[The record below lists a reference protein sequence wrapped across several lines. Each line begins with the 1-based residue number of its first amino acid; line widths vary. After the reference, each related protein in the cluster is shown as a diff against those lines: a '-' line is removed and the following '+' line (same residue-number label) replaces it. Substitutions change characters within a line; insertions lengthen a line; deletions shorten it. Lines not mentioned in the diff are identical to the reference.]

1 MDEVLRY
8 FVVHDYAC
16 NGDSYTGSMV
26 HNYYLHESDGKLS
39 MIPWDY
45 NLAFGGFNGGD
56 ATATVNAPI
65 DDPTSSGMGF
75 GGFAKRDSAEEK
87 TGEEAG
93 EDDGAS
99 NETSGDEVQRFGGS
113 DMPQMPEG
121 MQPPTDGNMPSFSGE
136 QSNSTNDDGNSS
148 SSNNAPMSFNAGSGS
163 SDSRPMVDWIFSDEQ
178 YTQAYHELYQQFL
191 NEVDIQG
198 IIDETE
204 ALIAPYVE
212 RDPTKFCTYEE
223 FQTGVDTLRTFCN
236 LRSQSVQGQLDG
248 TIPSTEEGQQEDSSA
263 LIDASNITL
272 SDMGSMGNG
281 GGGGPQ
287 PGNGPQQDGSQQSDS
302 NETQQDANNTWPGGN
317 FQPPT
322 GNSTMPN
329 GGFQPPN
336 DGPRSPDGMTFD
348 GGTAQ
353 TTADAGFGWIA
364 VGVSIVLLAAGMGVA
379 MLFRRP

>member
-8 FVVHDYAC
+8 FVVHDYVC

-236 LRSQSVQGQLDG
+236 LRSQSVQGQFDG
-248 TIPSTEEGQQEDSSA
+248 TIPSTEEASRRTLLHLSTPRTSRSPTWDRWATVAVADLSRATAHNRTAANSRIATRRNRTPITRGRAATSSHQLA
-263 LIDASNITL
+263 TLRCRMAASNHR
-272 SDMGSMGNG
+272 
-281 GGGGPQ
+281 
-287 PGNGPQQDGSQQSDS
+287 
-302 NETQQDANNTWPGGN
+302 
-317 FQPPT
+317 
-322 GNSTMPN
+322 TMA
-329 GGFQPPN
+329 
-336 DGPRSPDGMTFD
+336 PD
-348 GGTAQ
+348 
-353 TTADAGFGWIA
+353 
-364 VGVSIVLLAAGMGVA
+364 
-379 MLFRRP
+379 RRMA

>member
-8 FVVHDYAC
+8 FVVHDYVC

-39 MIPWDY
+39 
-45 NLAFGGFNGGD
+45 
-56 ATATVNAPI
+56 
-65 DDPTSSGMGF
+65 
-75 GGFAKRDSAEEK
+75 
-87 TGEEAG
+87 
-93 EDDGAS
+93 
-99 NETSGDEVQRFGGS
+99 
-113 DMPQMPEG
+113 
-121 MQPPTDGNMPSFSGE
+121 
-136 QSNSTNDDGNSS
+136 NSTNDDGSSS

-212 RDPTKFCTYEE
+212 RDPTKFCAYEE

-317 FQPPT
+317 LQPPA
-322 GNSTMPN
+322 GNFTMPD

-336 DGPRSPDGMTFD
+336 GGPRSPDGMAFD

-353 TTADAGFGWIA
+353 TTANAGFGWIA
-364 VGVSIVLLAAGMGVA
+364 VGASVVLLAAGMGVA